1 MAKVILLTSRKIF
14 NCFKLID
21 NLVEKLVYS
30 DKYISVIT
38 KHVHNV
44 GIVTHILQDKYA
56 KKSLYPKMNDAEKNN
71 PDEVA
76 KLVIPDHVNGK
87 RGDFTA
93 GVFRYPKKNP
103 EDEHLEN
110 IYYFA
115 IEYPYF
121 GDACMAKYAYMDALL
136 EMIFK
141 DLEGISIEEFKIF
154 SHDRDW
160 GVQGNKVSV
169 LKKEAMSD
177 YSNIC
182 RFFDK
187 CHGQVMVFQ
196 NTDNY
201 FNEEIVN
208 MFPISLKRIEQ

>member
-14 NCFKLID
+14 DRFKLIE
-21 NLVEKLVYS
+21 NRNVVCLCANVEKLDYS
-30 DKYISVIT
+30 DNYISVLT
-38 KHVHNV
+38 NYVPNV
-44 GIVTHILQDKYA
+44 GIVNHILQDRNTR
-56 KKSLYPKMNDAEKNN
+56 LRFYPLLTEAEKKN

-76 KLVIPDHVNGK
+76 KLVIPDHVDGK

-121 GDACMAKYAYMDALL
+121 GDASIAKYEYMDALL

-141 DLEGISIEEFKIF
+141 DLEGVSIEN
-154 SHDRDW
+154 
-160 GVQGNKVSV
+160 GVS
-169 LKKEAMSD
+169 E
-177 YSNIC
+177 Y
-182 RFFDK
+182 
-187 CHGQVMVFQ
+187 
-196 NTDNY
+196 
-201 FNEEIVN
+201 
-208 MFPISLKRIEQ
+208 